1 MEPRYAR
8 VKGYRRPGLAGR
20 PVYYIRMSREEIRE
34 RRLLAGVIATMAV
47 LLSACILWVVS
58 LI

>member
-1 MEPRYAR
+1 METRFAR

-34 RRLLAGVIATMAV
+34 RRLLAGLIGTVAV
-47 LLSACILWVVS
+47 LLGACILWVVS